1 MDTHQMIPYR
11 KEVYGK
17 VKNAVIEG
25 HAAGMTYAE
34 VQAKYNLRRDSIYS
48 AAKALGLK
56 LKHSKHTTK

>member
-1 MDTHQMIPYR
+1 METRKMITYR

-34 VQAKYNLRRDSIYS
+34 VQAKYGVRRDSIYS
-48 AAKALGLK
+48 AAKSLGLK
-56 LKHSKHTTK
+56 LKPSKHTK